1 MVALAGF
8 GDIRLVAI
16 AIIAIHIALSVRKC
30 GALEASGHEASV
42 PCRDGTM
49 L

>member
-1 MVALAGF
+1 VALADF
-8 GDIRLVAI
+8 GDIRLAAI
-16 AIIAIHIALSVRKC
+16 AIIAIHIALSVRKR

-42 PCRDGTM
+42 PCGTGTM